1 MNARKVL
8 VSVTALVAALI
19 AWFPL
24 SPPAEAAPSPAFA
37 PAPMLCEFECRCTVV
52 LGTENEE
59 TTVPLCYDETT
70 MAPLSSTTG
79 CCDGSATCTQEDDCS
94 WTVKITVE
102 NDSEEDECCY
112 EIIKDG
118 NEIYEN
124 SCTDS
129 FSHQDSDS
137 AACGGSHLYVLRG
150 EGADCPHTPM
160 MPAERLFLMHN
171 IKLWEQRVHCQ
182 FDGSECP

>member
-1 MNARKVL
+1 MVC
-8 VSVTALVAALI
+8 VTALLAAVI

-24 SPPAEAAPSPAFA
+24 SPPVEAASPPSLAA
-37 PAPMLCEFECRCTVV
+37 IPMVCDFDCRCTVV
-52 LGTENEE
+52 LGTPNDEE
-59 TTVPLCYDETT
+59 VELLCYEKVT
-70 MAPLSSTTG
+70 MELLTSTTG
-79 CCDGSATCTQEDDCS
+79 CCDGSATCTQADDCS

-129 FSHQDSDS
+129 FSHQDSDT

-160 MPAERLFLMHN
+160 MPAE
-171 IKLWEQRVHCQ
+171 C
-182 FDGSECP
+182 SS